1 VVSEPFWFVSDHDL
15 FFPIFTSS
23 LFSSDFFF
31 LLPSSPS
38 PSIRQSTS
46 TKLDYLYE
54 VSLLDDTQKIF
65 ETDLPLVNPY
75 HAFAK
80 KSQLSAVL
88 KLSSNNL
95 LVWQNNIF
103 KLPLLTNIKFLLLLK
118 NNLLLLKF
126 HLNSQDNGFLKDIHI
141 FILVLF
147 S

>member
-1 VVSEPFWFVSDHDL
+1 VVSEPFWFVSDYGL

-75 HAFAK
+75 HAFTK
-80 KSQLSAVL
+80 KSHAVIH
-88 KLSSNNL
+88 S
-95 LVWQNNIF
+95 
-103 KLPLLTNIKFLLLLK
+103 IKTLIK
-118 NNLLLLKF
+118 QPSCVAKEY
-126 HLNSQDNGFLKDIHI
+126 I
-141 FILVLF
+141 
-147 S
+147 